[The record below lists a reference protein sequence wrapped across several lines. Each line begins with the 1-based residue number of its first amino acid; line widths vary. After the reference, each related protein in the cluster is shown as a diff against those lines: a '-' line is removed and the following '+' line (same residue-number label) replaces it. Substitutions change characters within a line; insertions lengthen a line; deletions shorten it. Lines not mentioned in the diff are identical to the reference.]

1 MMGVLKRILLV
12 AADGLTKDFSP
23 VSSLA
28 LLNAHHPYG
37 MGRLPFNSSISVGD
51 FQRSLGLLVRVLGHF
66 PSSTIPVA

>member
-23 VSSLA
+23 VSSKA

-37 MGRLPFNSSISVGD
+37 MGRLPFNSCRR
-51 FQRSLGLLVRVLGHF
+51 F
-66 PSSTIPVA
+66 STISRLAGVGFKSLSRSGAYP